1 MIDYMKQLN
10 AFNERCQVTGLAPRA
25 RIVYYTLLDM
35 NNRLFWVSSFRTTI
49 RIIADRSG
57 LNKNGVDFALRLL
70 KNEGLIEYVPSTK
83 KKSGSLIK
91 ICPLLGTETG
101 TETGTKRLF
110 NKGLSLIGDKNGDKT
125 GDKTGDKNGDKNGDN
140 NKTKTRQEKTKTEKE
155 KEKAH
160 SRIDVFAACDES
172 ENVKKALH
180 DFAEMRLRMRSP
192 MTDRA
197 KELLLSKL
205 NELSGGDDFMKI
217 HLLEQSIERG
227 WKTVYPL
234 KAEVSTVRQSAPS
247 GDPQSGIDRAI
258 EFFRRQEEELYDQT
272 RGDPQDD

>member
-1 MIDYMKQLN
+1 
-10 AFNERCQVTGLAPRA
+10 
-25 RIVYYTLLDM
+25 
-35 NNRLFWVSSFRTTI
+35 
-49 RIIADRSG
+49 
-57 LNKNGVDFALRLL
+57 
-70 KNEGLIEYVPSTK
+70 
-83 KKSGSLIK
+83 
-91 ICPLLGTETG
+91 
-101 TETGTKRLF
+101 
-110 NKGLSLIGDKNGDKT
+110 
-125 GDKTGDKNGDKNGDN
+125 
-140 NKTKTRQEKTKTEKE
+140 
-155 KEKAH
+155 
-160 SRIDVFAACDES
+160 
-172 ENVKKALH
+172 
-180 DFAEMRLRMRSP
+180 MRSP